1 MFLEHS
7 NRTQGL
13 ICLGDHSGEVRRV
26 DAPIH
31 PARWLRQVNEGV
43 EIWTRPD
50 RHLTGRAA

>member
-26 DAPIH
+26 DAHIH

-43 EIWTRPD
+43 ES
-50 RHLTGRAA
+50 